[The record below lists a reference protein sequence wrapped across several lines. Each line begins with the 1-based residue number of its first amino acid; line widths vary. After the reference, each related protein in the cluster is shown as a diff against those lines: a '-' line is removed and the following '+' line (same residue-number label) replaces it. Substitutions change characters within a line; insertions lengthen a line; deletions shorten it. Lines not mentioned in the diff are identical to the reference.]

1 MGFLRQNIKI
11 TNERLKNAAYKTSLQ
26 PVPEYASPVWDPFT
40 ANNIKAL
47 EKVQKTTKD
56 QCVDTMWK
64 QLHWPT
70 LGQHRK
76 QACLTTVYKF
86 HHGLIHIESKHC
98 PSSTNCPRR
107 TTQHIYIY
115 IYTHDLTYDIPFHR
129 TAYIQKTFFP
139 STITQWN
146 SLLQEGSTAPISGS
160 IVTRVCSF
168 LDL

>member
-47 EKVQKTTKD
+47 EKFQKTTKD
-56 QCVDTMWK
+56 LCVDTMQK

-86 HHGLIHIESKHC
+86 HHGLIHTESKHC

-115 IYTHDLTYDIPFHR
+115 TILYIYIPMTSHMTYHSTGQLTYR
-129 TAYIQKTFFP
+129 R
-139 STITQWN
+139 
-146 SLLQEGSTAPISGS
+146 L
-160 IVTRVCSF
+160 SF
-168 LDL
+168 LEPSHSETAFHKKGPQHPSLAPL